1 MAMSRE
7 EVAQLL
13 YETGFRDEDLVAMV
27 AIAGRESSYEP
38 TAHRT
43 DQDPAKM
50 VGDFGLFQIN
60 YVNDTPALRQ
70 AIGLTDRA
78 QLLDPE
84 MNARAAFYLYQRGG
98 LDPWTAAE
106 GGWTADGD
114 PLYGTDVDAARAAV
128 ERAAASGM
136 LGEPFDYPD
145 AALPAMPAEP
155 VDDGVG
161 SVDRFLEAALAQ
173 AGDTYITDAQTDPND
188 PDPDAFDCSEL
199 VEWAAAQTGV
209 QVGEASYI
217 QYLDMKQA
225 GTLISVEQAL
235 NTPGALLFRFPSEPV
250 PGAPRQEG
258 SHVAISLGDGRTIE
272 ASNPED
278 GVGIKLD
285 AAGRGFN
292 YAALIPG
299 MDYDDAAVP
308 QPPPP
313 MMPPPPPPPPDPLDV
328 ALLNAKSPDA
338 DVDMLPDFFELKYG
352 LDPAQADTDGDGITD
367 GYELI
372 VLGTKPD
379 LLDTD
384 FDGIADGL
392 EISLG
397 LDPLVFDNP
406 DPGAG
411 LMPPDDLLLDTD
423 GDGLADWGEELAG
436 TRPDD
441 PDSDDDA
448 VLDGDEFMV
457 GTDPLSADS

>member
-1 MAMSRE
+1 M
-7 EVAQLL
+7 
-13 YETGFRDEDLVAMV
+13 
-27 AIAGRESSYEP
+27 
-38 TAHRT
+38 
-43 DQDPAKM
+43 
-50 VGDFGLFQIN
+50 
-60 YVNDTPALRQ
+60 
-70 AIGLTDRA
+70 
-78 QLLDPE
+78 
-84 MNARAAFYLYQRGG
+84 
-98 LDPWTAAE
+98 
-106 GGWTADGD
+106 
-114 PLYGTDVDAARAAV
+114 
-128 ERAAASGM
+128 
-136 LGEPFDYPD
+136 
-145 AALPAMPAEP
+145 
-155 VDDGVG
+155 
-161 SVDRFLEAALAQ
+161 EAALAQ
-173 AGDTYITDAQTDPND
+173 AGDTYIVDAQTDPND

-217 QYLDMKQA
+217 QYTEMKQA

-285 AAGRGFN
+285 AASRGFN

-299 MDYDDAAVP
+299 MDYDGAAVP
-308 QPPPP
+308 EPPPP
-313 MMPPPPPPPPDPLDV
+313 MMPPPPPPPPNPLDV

-406 DPGAG
+406 DPAAG